1 MVIYP
6 TNGNPIIALVVVSV
20 STFKDSAFLAAFRSI
35 SLSFSS
41 EAAAK
46 NFFEEARYM
55 GGQQSRLEPNNV
67 VVFIPDFGGGLH
79 AVKVVYHAVNSYKD
93 SLTSVDKIEISAPSE
108 EGKNLLKDLEEY
120 VQRYL
125 GWDAITVK

>member
-6 TNGNPIIALVVVSV
+6 TNGNPIIALVVVTV

-41 EAAAK
+41 ETAAQK
-46 NFFEEARYM
+46 FLEEARYM
-55 GGQQSRLEPNNV
+55 GGQQSRLDPNNV
-67 VVFIPDFGGGLH
+67 VVFVPDFGGGLH

-93 SLTSVDKIEISAPSE
+93 SLTSVDKIEIPAPSE
-108 EGKNLLKDLEEY
+108 EGKKLLKDIEEY
-120 VQRYL
+120 MQRYL